1 MMAPFKLVTDN
12 KVSFYEIEIIRE
24 IEDSLI
30 LQLKH
35 FGGDLKGQETKDETL
50 DFHLKEITADTV
62 VFEGMTFERVSEN
75 EINIYVDIQQED
87 ATIETV
93 KFNYKKVSKI

>member
-1 MMAPFKLVTDN
+1 
-12 KVSFYEIEIIRE
+12 
-24 IEDSLI
+24 
-30 LQLKH
+30 
-35 FGGDLKGQETKDETL
+35 
-50 DFHLKEITADTV
+50 
-62 VFEGMTFERVSEN
+62 MTFERVSEN